1 MLMCRLTLTKKSSVH
16 VARANKLQEKRKSL
30 SSFLIFCV
38 LGASYEKK
46 QKKDTKFV
54 AICESFEVL
63 GAVLQIR
70 EQCIE
75 LV

>member
-1 MLMCRLTLTKKSSVH
+1 MLMCRLTLTNKCTCSQSKQI
-16 VARANKLQEKRKSL
+16 ARKTKISL
-30 SSFLIFCV
+30 IFFNFCV

-63 GAVLQIR
+63 GAVLRIR
-70 EQCIE
+70 EQCVE

>member
-1 MLMCRLTLTKKSSVH
+1 MLMCRLTLTSVH
-16 VARANKLQEKRKSL
+16 VARATNCKKNENL
-30 SSFLIFCV
+30 SHLFLIFCV
-38 LGASYEKK
+38 LGASYEKKK

-70 EQCIE
+70 EQCLE

>member
-1 MLMCRLTLTKKSSVH
+1 MLMCRLTLTSVH

-30 SSFLIFCV
+30 SSFFNFLCIRSK
-38 LGASYEKK
+38 LREKK

-70 EQCIE
+70 EQCLE

>member
-1 MLMCRLTLTKKSSVH
+1 MLMCRLTLTKQTSVH

-38 LGASYEKK
+38 LGASYENA
-46 QKKDTKFV
+46 KDTKFV

>member
-1 MLMCRLTLTKKSSVH
+1 MLMCRLTLTSVH

-30 SSFLIFCV
+30 SSFFNFLCIRSK
-38 LGASYEKK
+38 LLEKKK

-70 EQCIE
+70 EQCLE

>member
-1 MLMCRLTLTKKSSVH
+1 MK
-16 VARANKLQEKRKSL
+16 
-30 SSFLIFCV
+30 
-38 LGASYEKK
+38 KK

>member
-1 MLMCRLTLTKKSSVH
+1 MLMCRLTLTSVH

-30 SSFLIFCV
+30 SSFLFFCV
-38 LGASYEKK
+38 LGASYEKKK

-70 EQCIE
+70 EQCLE